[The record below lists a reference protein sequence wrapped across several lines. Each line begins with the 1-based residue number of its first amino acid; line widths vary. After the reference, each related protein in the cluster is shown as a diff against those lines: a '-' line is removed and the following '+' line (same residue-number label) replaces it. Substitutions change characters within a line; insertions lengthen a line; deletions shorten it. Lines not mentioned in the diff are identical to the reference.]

1 MEKLFKSFGYAI
13 NGLFFALKE
22 QQNLRIHLL
31 AIAVVTVA
39 GIFLELSAIEWSV
52 IALTIGIVVVTEIM
66 NTAIEILVDMVSPQ
80 YNEKAGKTKDIAA
93 GGVLLATII
102 AVVVAVYIFGNKIF
116 NLLL

>member
-1 MEKLFKSFGYAI
+1 MVKFFKSFGYAI
-13 NGLFFALKE
+13 KGLFFALKE

-31 AIAVVTVA
+31 AIVVVTIA
-39 GIFLELSAIEWSV
+39 GIVLELSAIEWSV
-52 IALTIGIVVVTEIM
+52 IALTIGIVVGTEIM
-66 NTAIEILVDMVSPQ
+66 NTAIEILVDIVSPQ

-116 NLLL
+116 NV